1 MESIYLSLGSN
12 LGARQ
17 ENIEKALTYLGN
29 DHQIIIDQ
37 VSDYYETSPV
47 GGVEQG
53 MFLNVAAK
61 IYTTYQPAKLLQII
75 HQIEAALQRVRKV
88 HWGPRTLDIDII
100 FWGTERFNNQDLIVP
115 HKETFKRLFVLRPL
129 LDIYPQTEPYFKQI
143 TESIAALEQAEPQ
156 QKVTK
161 VPQKKD
167 SMAVIEQAVTE
178 LLQAIGDD
186 PQRAGIKETPQ
197 RVAKMYQEIFSS
209 QKQSEFQDYKIFA
222 TPKKDNSQMVLVK
235 NIPFYSMCEHHMLP
249 FFGQAHVA
257 YIPRNGKIIGLSKI
271 PRLVDF
277 VAHKLSLQE
286 KITSDVAETLT
297 DILDPLG
304 VAVVVDAR
312 HMCIEMRGVKKS
324 NSTTR
329 TTYFTGNFDTD
340 NQLRAE
346 FLRVLN

>member
-1 MESIYLSLGSN
+1 M
-12 LGARQ
+12 
-17 ENIEKALTYLGN
+17 
-29 DHQIIIDQ
+29 
-37 VSDYYETSPV
+37 
-47 GGVEQG
+47 
-53 MFLNVAAK
+53 
-61 IYTTYQPAKLLQII
+61 
-75 HQIEAALQRVRKV
+75 
-88 HWGPRTLDIDII
+88 
-100 FWGTERFNNQDLIVP
+100 IVP
-115 HKETFKRLFVLRPL
+115 HKEAFKRLFVLRPL